1 MKIVEIKLEVLVP
14 DDYHRPG
21 PDILDD
27 MEDRYSNVSLHS
39 IEIVNTKNV

>member
-14 DDYHRPG
+14 DDYRPG

-39 IEIVNTKNV
+39 IEIVNTKKV

>member
-14 DDYHRPG
+14 DNYSPG

-39 IEIVNTKNV
+39 IEIVNTKEV